1 MIQQQEEHSVE
12 TVFKGRF
19 KRKRF
24 PEVPVGDSRSSEERP
39 AITVQSRTPD
49 FDCLVEESTRMASH
63 LWQRYQAGDLQC
75 RCIYINPETIV
86 LCQFAT
92 AEFFE
97 QVRKVQGKWC
107 RRMNRVFDRR
117 FLRRVRDWVSADSEA
132 HSSEAKYLERAFVLT
147 GVLSVEGQLIPSW
160 MWPKGQ
166 KSTKAKKS
174 PRENVIQEQ

>member
-1 MIQQQEEHSVE
+1 
-12 TVFKGRF
+12 
-19 KRKRF
+19 
-24 PEVPVGDSRSSEERP
+24 
-39 AITVQSRTPD
+39 
-49 FDCLVEESTRMASH
+49 MASH

-117 FLRRVRDWVSADSEA
+117 SLRRVRDWISADSEA
-132 HSSEAKYLERAFVLT
+132 QPKEAKYLERAFALT

-160 MWPKGQ
+160 MWPQGQ
-166 KSTKAKKS
+166 KNTTAKSLPK
-174 PRENVIQEQ
+174 EM